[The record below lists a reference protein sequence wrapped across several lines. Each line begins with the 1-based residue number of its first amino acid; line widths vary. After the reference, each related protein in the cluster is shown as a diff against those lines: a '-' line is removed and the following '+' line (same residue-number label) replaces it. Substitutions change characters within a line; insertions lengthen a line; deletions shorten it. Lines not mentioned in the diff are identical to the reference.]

1 MKDILDF
8 SQTDNKLTAI
18 MYLIFSSIFDIVLQ
32 AFTLLVIFYFSPIL
46 LMVTD
51 IISPMLLWFVIT
63 IQKGEDLPDVVLN
76 PIGYFFGIYDYL

>member
-18 MYLIFSSIFDIVLQ
+18 MYLIFTFIFDTATE

-51 IISPMLLWFVIT
+51 IISPMLLWVATT
-63 IQKGEDLPDVVLN
+63 IQDGQDLPDTDRIFN
-76 PIGYFFGIYDYL
+76 SIICFFNI